1 MVALVERLS
10 PLEVQEREATD
21 LSVVGLYDILPSNE
35 TLLVA
40 IDREEDSER
49 DNFPSF
55 VSYNFSVPSV
65 DLFYRF

>member
-1 MVALVERLS
+1 MVAMVERLN
-10 PLEVQEREATD
+10 PLEVEEREATD
-21 LSVVGLYDILPSNE
+21 LSVVGLYDILPSSE

-55 VSYNFSVPSV
+55 IQFSV